1 MPFKAIASPRHT
13 RIGRHLSE
21 SDICPKAELG
31 ISDRCRCR
39 TGVVFG
45 DICPNFGSYC
55 NLGSHSH
62 FTSYELAIHNAVAS
76 VWPSTTRRGC
86 NFHYKKALL
95 KHVKQTNIWEEYLTP
110 NSPVR
115 DFFAM
120 TGAIAYVP
128 ETDVPR
134 IWRHLKPLLPIDMAE
149 FASYYEN
156 IWIGTSTTNP
166 NFAPHMWNQHEAAQ
180 MRIPRSSNIA
190 EGWHHGFHSMLS
202 CSKPTIWKFLD
213 CLKAEQALT
222 DVKKTKRDGRELPE
236 PRAPKWIRYDRQLQR
251 IVDDYDN
258 YSNPMDFLKA
268 IGNLTML

>member
-1 MPFKAIASPRHT
+1 MT
-13 RIGRHLSE
+13 IGRHLSE

-45 DICPNFGSYC
+45 D
-55 NLGSHSH
+55 
-62 FTSYELAIHNAVAS
+62 
-76 VWPSTTRRGC
+76 
-86 NFHYKKALL
+86 
-95 KHVKQTNIWEEYLTP
+95 
-110 NSPVR
+110 
-115 DFFAM
+115 
-120 TGAIAYVP
+120 
-128 ETDVPR
+128 
-134 IWRHLKPLLPIDMAE
+134 
-149 FASYYEN
+149 
-156 IWIGTSTTNP
+156 
-166 NFAPHMWNQHEAAQ
+166 MWNQHEAAQ

>member
-1 MPFKAIASPRHT
+1 
-13 RIGRHLSE
+13 
-21 SDICPKAELG
+21 
-31 ISDRCRCR
+31 
-39 TGVVFG
+39 
-45 DICPNFGSYC
+45 
-55 NLGSHSH
+55 
-62 FTSYELAIHNAVAS
+62 
-76 VWPSTTRRGC
+76 
-86 NFHYKKALL
+86 
-95 KHVKQTNIWEEYLTP
+95 
-110 NSPVR
+110 
-115 DFFAM
+115 M

-156 IWIGTSTTNP
+156 TWIGTSTTNP

-190 EGWHHGFHSMLS
+190 EGWHHGLHSMLS

>member
-1 MPFKAIASPRHT
+1 MST
-13 RIGRHLSE
+13 Y
-21 SDICPKAELG
+21 
-31 ISDRCRCR
+31 R
-39 TGVVFG
+39 TAVWRSL
-45 DICPNFGSYC
+45 I
-55 NLGSHSH
+55 
-62 FTSYELAIHNAVAS
+62 AIHNGNQSS
-76 VWPSTTRRGC
+76 VYPWTQTRLGEP
-86 NFHYKKALL
+86 YPKWL
-95 KHVKQTNIWEEYLTP
+95 
-110 NSPVR
+110 
-115 DFFAM
+115 
-120 TGAIAYVP
+120 
-128 ETDVPR
+128 R

-156 IWIGTSTTNP
+156 TWIGTSTTNP

>member
-1 MPFKAIASPRHT
+1 MTQRLIRLQKWEMFCNFDLPLFYGLLPGKTTTLYRNLFEEIDTWASGGYQPQS
-13 RIGRHLSE
+13 ILM
-21 SDICPKAELG
+21 D
-31 ISDRCRCR
+31 
-39 TGVVFG
+39 
-45 DICPNFGSYC
+45 
-55 NLGSHSH
+55 
-62 FTSYELAIHNAVAS
+62 YELAIHNAVAS

-156 IWIGTSTTNP
+156 TWIGTSTTNP

>member
-1 MPFKAIASPRHT
+1 
-13 RIGRHLSE
+13 
-21 SDICPKAELG
+21 
-31 ISDRCRCR
+31 
-39 TGVVFG
+39 
-45 DICPNFGSYC
+45 
-55 NLGSHSH
+55 
-62 FTSYELAIHNAVAS
+62 
-76 VWPSTTRRGC
+76 
-86 NFHYKKALL
+86 
-95 KHVKQTNIWEEYLTP
+95 
-110 NSPVR
+110 
-115 DFFAM
+115 
-120 TGAIAYVP
+120 
-128 ETDVPR
+128 
-134 IWRHLKPLLPIDMAE
+134 
-149 FASYYEN
+149 
-156 IWIGTSTTNP
+156 
-166 NFAPHMWNQHEAAQ
+166 MWNQHEAAQ